1 MYNFWPPYIIVSY
14 IVLVLSSAV
23 TDLSNKTL
31 ILHDFQGAII
41 KFHDIPGLENEIL
54 KLHDFPGFPWP
65 VESCERDLES
75 CLQKTASINKIFVPR
90 DQVFLLLSFT
100 VHYNYM
106 EISEL
111 TLVLSV
117 RIVLSCFHL
126 LIFYFEKFSNWVSCL
141 PFAVNVTGNL
151 FIMKTTN
158 QNKEFCCPLKMWKIE
173 NKKHKNKLKKLP
185 VKMLH

>member
-1 MYNFWPPYIIVSY
+1 MTFQAW
-14 IVLVLSSAV
+14 
-23 TDLSNKTL
+23 KTKFL
-31 ILHDFQGAII
+31 NSMTFQV
-41 KFHDIPGLENEIL
+41 FHDLY
-54 KLHDFPGFPWP
+54 
-65 VESCERDLES
+65 ESCERDLES
-75 CLQKTASINKIFVPR
+75 CLQKTANINKIFVPR

-106 EISEL
+106 EISGL
-111 TLVLSV
+111 TLVLSI
-117 RIVLSCFHL
+117 RIVLGCFHL

-185 VKMLH
+185 VKMLHLMHCQ